1 MEKVKS
7 CCICGK
13 ELKNYLDY
21 NNPYPISRNEEDV
34 CCSICNNT
42 IVIPERIKRLTNSR
56 R

>member
-13 ELKNYLDY
+13 ELKSHLDC
-21 NNPYPISRNEEDV
+21 NNPYPVSTKDNDV
-34 CCSICNNT
+34 CCSICNNM